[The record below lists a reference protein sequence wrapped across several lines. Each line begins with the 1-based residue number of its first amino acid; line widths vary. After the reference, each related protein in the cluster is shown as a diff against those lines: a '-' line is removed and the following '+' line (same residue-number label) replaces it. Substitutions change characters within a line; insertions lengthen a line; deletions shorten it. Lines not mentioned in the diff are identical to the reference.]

1 MATIK
6 DLKRM
11 CEMQYNHC
19 SGCPLVKCCDLIPM
33 KWEENLDVIVDKWL
47 AIHPEVIRKVNVGA
61 KYRHFKGGVYTALG
75 VAHHSETGEELVI
88 YQRDNDGTEY
98 AGKICARPVGMFLS
112 SVDKVK
118 YPDVE
123 QKFRFEELPE
133 E

>member
-11 CEMQYNHC
+11 CEMQDDDC
-19 SGCPLVKCCDLIPM
+19 GDCPLINCCENIPM
-33 KWEENLDVIVDKWL
+33 KWNENLDE
-47 AIHPEVIRKVNVGA
+47 AIAEWFANHSETARKVAIGA
-61 KYRHFKGGVYTALG
+61 KYRHFKGGVYTVLG

-112 SVDKVK
+112 FVDKVK

-123 QKFRFEELPE
+123 QKFRFEELP
-133 E
+133 